1 MSLRHTVR
9 KLFWKLGLDLC
20 KFEPEMHPIAR
31 QRMLLK
37 SLGTDLVLDVGAN
50 AGQFARKLRV
60 DAEYQGRIVSF
71 EPLKSAFQALAASA
85 AVDPLWDVN
94 HSALGEEDGSAE
106 INVAGN
112 SFSSSLLDMLPR
124 HEESAPQSKYVGR
137 EPITIKRLDSVFEGI
152 ATANSRVY
160 LKIDT
165 QGFEDRVLKGAEKS
179 LARIDAIQMELSL
192 EPLYAGEV
200 TFTDMCSRLRAL
212 EFRLVS
218 VESGFMDPKTGQ
230 VLQLDGVF
238 QRL

>member
-1 MSLRHTVR
+1 MSLRHTAR
-9 KLFWKLGLDLC
+9 KLLWNFGLDLC
-20 KFEPEMHPIAR
+20 KFEPELHPIAR
-31 QRMLLK
+31 RRMFLT

-50 AGQFARKLRV
+50 AGQFAQQLRV
-60 DAEYQGRIVSF
+60 DTEYRGRIVSF
-71 EPLKSAFQALAASA
+71 EPLKSAFELLAASA
-85 AVDPLWDVN
+85 DADPLWEVN
-94 HSALGEEDGSAE
+94 HCALGGEDGSGE

-137 EPITIKRLDSVFEGI
+137 ESITIKRLDSVFEDI
-152 ATANSRVY
+152 ADANSRVY

-165 QGFEDRVLKGAEKS
+165 QGFEDRVISGAENS

-200 TFTDMCSRLRAL
+200 TFTDMCSRLRGL
-212 EFRLVS
+212 GYQLVS

-230 VLQLDGVF
+230 VLQVDGVF
-238 QRL
+238 QRR